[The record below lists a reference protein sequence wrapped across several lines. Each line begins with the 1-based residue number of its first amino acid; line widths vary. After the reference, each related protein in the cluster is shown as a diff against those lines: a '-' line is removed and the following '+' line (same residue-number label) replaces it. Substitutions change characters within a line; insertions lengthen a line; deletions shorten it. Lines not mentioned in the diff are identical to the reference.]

1 MESMNNVNLL
11 LQRSRLALQ
20 EFGPSMA
27 LLTLPGGYLI
37 ALTDWIHRRWPP
49 STDSRQ
55 TLPSAPSRANYSSAV
70 ARAVDWLG
78 DRYLLSEPVKAI
90 TSISATKAERMPTSV
105 AEWPA
110 SSTKISREPGH
121 ARCSSM
127 AVAGGQSRS

>member
-1 MESMNNVNLL
+1 MNHMNRMLR
-11 LQRSRLALQ
+11 RSRLALQ

-49 STDSRQ
+49 SAAPRQ
-55 TLPSAPSRANYSSAV
+55 TSPSGLPAANYSSAV
-70 ARAVDWLG
+70 AQAVDWLG
-78 DRYLLSEPVKAI
+78 DRYLLSEPIKAI
-90 TSISATKAERMPTSV
+90 PSITATRAEQIPASV

-110 SSTKISREPGH
+110 SSTMMSREPGH